1 MNPAGTGADPA
12 TVHHALSSQGSL
24 LGQHDQLIRA
34 LVESNQS
41 MAHHVS
47 ELACQISALTT
58 SAAVSLATP
67 SPVFSP
73 TPRQDFPIT
82 DPEPFHGEVE
92 KCRGFLFQCNKVF
105 RQRPVSFAADVTRIN
120 YVLSLLRGKA
130 LTWAEALSSSV
141 DYDNLRFECFSE
153 RFSAVFDHPNY
164 SGSAENQL
172 LGLQQGNR
180 SVAEYSIE
188 FHTLAAEARWDEA
201 ALKAV
206 FLRGLKDQLRDELA
220 ARDVPADLQDLIS
233 LVSRL
238 DCRLRERRAERT
250 QRNPPVSH
258 SKPSFSTYPVPSVF
272 KSPSVFSPPSGRTSS
287 HEEAM
292 QLGRA
297 RLSPEER
304 QRRAC
309 AGQCMYCG
317 NAGHVIANCPV
328 RPNVGARQ

>member
-1 MNPAGTGADPA
+1 MKICVLNAS
-12 TVHHALSSQGSL
+12 LS
-24 LGQHDQLIRA
+24 
-34 LVESNQS
+34 
-41 MAHHVS
+41 
-47 ELACQISALTT
+47 
-58 SAAVSLATP
+58 
-67 SPVFSP
+67 
-73 TPRQDFPIT
+73 
-82 DPEPFHGEVE
+82 
-92 KCRGFLFQCNKVF
+92 
-105 RQRPVSFAADVTRIN
+105 
-120 YVLSLLRGKA
+120 VL
-130 LTWAEALSSSV
+130 
-141 DYDNLRFECFSE
+141 N
-153 RFSAVFDHPNY
+153 AVFDHPNY